1 MSGPRFLIGTS
12 HKTYFTQQ
20 RAVAWA
26 TDVAAI
32 CRDHEAVTAGRVRAF
47 VLPTHLAVPAVL
59 SAVGEAPLAVGAQDV
74 SAHEAGS
81 HTGEVTAAEL
91 AEVGCALVA
100 IGHAERRR
108 DHGETDDVV
117 AAKVAAALRHGL
129 VPLIC
134 IGEQGAG
141 SPEDAVAA
149 CRAQAVTA
157 LRQARTAGLS
167 GEVVLAYEPV
177 WAIGAESPASD
188 EHIRTVCRGLR
199 EVLRQ
204 PGSTGGQD
212 LADVVTIG
220 RVVYGGSAG
229 PGLLSRV
236 APDVDGL
243 FLGRRAHDPAAVH
256 DVLDEAVLAATGG
269 DADE

>member
-177 WAIGAESPASD
+177 WAIGAANPASPA
-188 EHIRTVCRGLR
+188 HIRIVCRALR
-199 EVLRQ
+199 DLLRA
-204 PGSTGGQD
+204 PGGDGV
-212 LADVVTIG
+212 ADVVRAG

-229 PGLLSRV
+229 PGLLTEV

-243 FLGRRAHDPAAVH
+243 FLGRMAHDPPAVRV
-256 DVLDEAVLAATGG
+256 VLDEAAQIIAAEGG
-269 DADE
+269 AS